1 VAASVTRPLN
11 VVVGMLEPGITA
23 QDLAQ
28 AGVKRISIGGAL
40 CRLALAHVMKGA
52 REMKEQG
59 SFTWLA
65 EMMPAQELKR
75 IF

>member
-1 VAASVTRPLN
+1 
-11 VVVGMLEPGITA
+11 
-23 QDLAQ
+23 
-28 AGVKRISIGGAL
+28 
-40 CRLALAHVMKGA
+40 MKGA

-65 EMMPAQELKR
+65 EMMPVQELKR